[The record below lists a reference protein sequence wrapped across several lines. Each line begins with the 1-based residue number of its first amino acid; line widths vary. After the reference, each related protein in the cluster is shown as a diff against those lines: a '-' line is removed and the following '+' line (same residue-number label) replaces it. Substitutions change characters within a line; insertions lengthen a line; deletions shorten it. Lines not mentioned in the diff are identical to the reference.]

1 MFLTANTSLAFRIYA
16 QNEFRNLGER
26 GILSYL
32 CKALHCNSALTTFIS
47 LSENWLWTP
56 VSRKKHES
64 IPPPR
69 SIVWKLAIK
78 WQKLNLWHTVPRE
91 SISSLYSLQS
101 HLWPITIVCIIFYL
115 GRKVPIP
122 LFPTLASLSEQL
134 FNLLQRWSMCQVS
147 CAKKWMHRSLQ
158 KLYIFSLTW
167 AQRHVKSL

>member
-1 MFLTANTSLAFRIYA
+1 MFLTANMALAFRIYA

-32 CKALHCNSALTTFIS
+32 CKASHCNSVLTTFIP

-78 WQKLNLWHTVPRE
+78 WQKLNLWHTVPGE

-101 HLWPITIVCIIFYL
+101 HLRPITIVCIIFYL
-115 GRKVPIP
+115 GRKMPVP
-122 LFPTLASLSEQL
+122 LFPTTLL
-134 FNLLQRWSMCQVS
+134 FLNNYL
-147 CAKKWMHRSLQ
+147 
-158 KLYIFSLTW
+158 IFSKVE
-167 AQRHVKSL
+167 ARAKSLVQRNECTEVCRNSVYLV